1 MPIAAESAHIYFQS
15 VLDFHLSDIGGFEMR
30 KVKGFLAVKRQNI
43 NATVYF
49 WMDMGTIWG
58 SAGSLSINIQQDTH

>member
-1 MPIAAESAHIYFQS
+1 
-15 VLDFHLSDIGGFEMR
+15 MR

-58 SAGSLSINIQQDTH
+58 SAGSISINIQLDTH